1 MYIICQNT
9 TGNNDL
15 WSESSKNQ
23 RHSKKKRKSVPFK
36 MMAVFYGWDFF
47 IRSNFLRV
55 YKMTEM
61 SLILLA
67 SIEFDFFSI
76 CFFCLVLWNLA
87 NHNGKLGCFGYGNL
101 NAIFS
106 YNLIV
111 NWWRYF
117 IEVFRQ
123 LGDPCFHKGI
133 LGHFQIL
140 VGLIN
145 N

>member
-36 MMAVFYGWDFF
+36 MMAVFCGWDFF
-47 IRSNFLRV
+47 IPSNFLRL
-55 YKMTEM
+55 YKMTET

-67 SIEFDFFSI
+67 GIGFDFFGI
-76 CFFCLVLWNLA
+76 FFHRLVLRNLP
-87 NHNGKLGCFGYGNL
+87 NHNGKLGCFGYGNFD
-101 NAIFS
+101 AIFS
-106 YNLIV
+106 YNLII
-111 NWWRYF
+111 NWWRCF
-117 IEVFRQ
+117 IEVFWQ
-123 LGDPCFHKGI
+123 LGDPCFHKRI

>member
-1 MYIICQNT
+1 MYIIWQNT

-23 RHSKKKRKSVPFK
+23 RHSKKKIKNVPFK
-36 MMAVFYGWDFF
+36 RMAVFYGWDFF
-47 IRSNFLRV
+47 IRSNFLRL
-55 YKMTEM
+55 YKMTEK

-67 SIEFDFFSI
+67 SIGFDFFGI
-76 CFFCLVLWNLA
+76 FFHCLGLRILA
-87 NHNGKLGCFGYGNL
+87 NHNGKFGCFGYGNFD
-101 NAIFS
+101 AIFS

-117 IEVFRQ
+117 IEAFWQ